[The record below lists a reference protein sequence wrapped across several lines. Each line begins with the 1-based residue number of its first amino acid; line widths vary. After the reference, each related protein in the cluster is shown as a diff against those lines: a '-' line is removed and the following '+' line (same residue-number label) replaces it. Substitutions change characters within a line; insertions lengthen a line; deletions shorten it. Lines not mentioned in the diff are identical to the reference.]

1 LGDTLNRAEA
11 GDLVSR
17 CASLAAL
24 LEVSAYPKPGNV
36 HRTRDLLATRF
47 EHFIAGGIAISPA
60 MRRLTLS
67 GYDAAK
73 VSKPF
78 SVRIGNQILRSVKD
92 SLDWQK
98 GGNVNLGIIL
108 LISPLAAAS
117 GALLFNGSVI
127 QADTL
132 RDSLRKI
139 IGSTT
144 PEDAIDVSRSISL
157 SVSERVLGRVDELD
171 VLDKATIRRIRGE
184 GMTLLDLFSKCASRD
199 SICGEWVTAFEIVF
213 TEGYRF
219 LRSSIEKKCDTNSA
233 IVNTF
238 LHVLSRHPDSL
249 VNRKAGSEEASK
261 MSEMAGAILREGGA
275 SSESGLKSLWAWDD
289 ELQEAGGSLNPGT
302 TADLIAASIFV
313 LLLEGWRP

>member
-1 LGDTLNRAEA
+1 LNRAEA

-36 HRTRDLLATRF
+36 HRTRDLPTTRF
-47 EHFIAGGIAISPA
+47 EHFITCGIAISPA

-73 VSKPF
+73 GSKPWS
-78 SVRIGNQILRSVKD
+78 SVRIGNQILRSIKD

-127 QADTL
+127 KAYTL

-139 IGSTT
+139 IRSTT
-144 PEDAIDVSRSISL
+144 PEDAINVSRSISL
-157 SVSERVLGRVDELD
+157 SVSERVLGQVDELD
-171 VLDKATIRRIRGE
+171 VLDKTTIRRIRGE
-184 GMTLLDLFSKCASRD
+184 GLTLLDLFSKCALRD

-233 IVNTF
+233 VVNTF

-261 MSEMAGAILREGGA
+261 MSETAGAILREGGA